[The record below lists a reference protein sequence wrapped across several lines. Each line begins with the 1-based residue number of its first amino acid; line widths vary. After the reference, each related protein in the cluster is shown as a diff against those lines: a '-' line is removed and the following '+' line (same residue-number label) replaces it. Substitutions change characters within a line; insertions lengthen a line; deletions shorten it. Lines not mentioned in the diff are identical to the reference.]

1 MGISGEMIARQD
13 ALHPTEVKWLGRV
26 SLWIQ
31 VIVAIAS
38 ITLLL
43 FAFFSRR
50 LGEGPNSPVTGIALV
65 FALLSVLTLV
75 IGAGVVFRYTRLA
88 KRLEKSNKFDRHA
101 VHSVSKMLSAGI
113 YISLV
118 GILLS
123 FIGGEIGS
131 GVLLVKTLSI
141 PQGTDIYDPQIVIRV
156 LDILIVVSSITTLGA
171 HIVGHLA
178 SFWLKKRFV

>member
-1 MGISGEMIARQD
+1 MTLSREPFPKRET
-13 ALHPTEVKWLGRV
+13 LHPTEVKWLGRV

-31 VIVAIAS
+31 VVVAISS

-50 LGEGPNSPVTGIALV
+50 LGEGPNSPVTGIAIT

-75 IGAGVVFRYTRLA
+75 IGAGIVFRYIRLA
-88 KRLEKSNKFDRHA
+88 KKLENSRQFDRHA
-101 VHSVSKMLSAGI
+101 VSAISKTLSAGV
-113 YISLV
+113 YVGLT

-123 FIGGEIGS
+123 FIGGEVGS
-131 GVLLVKTLSI
+131 GILLVKALSI
-141 PQGTDIYDPQIVIRV
+141 PQGTDIYDPQKVIRV

-171 HIVGHLA
+171 HVAGHLA
-178 SFWLKKRFV
+178 SFWLKKRFA